1 MGVSRKERLIGG
13 KFAAGGLHK
22 QQVLRIAG
30 ALHYRCG
37 IAAGAGVCIRG
48 AVA

>member
-1 MGVSRKERLIGG
+1 VGVSRRERLIGG

-22 QQVLRIAG
+22 QVLRIAG

-37 IAAGAGVCIRG
+37 IAAGAL
-48 AVA
+48 ALFA